1 MGEGQ
6 LVEIPQAK
14 LEAFLREVMQVE
26 RRYANEL
33 KNVKSNRRDEIRDRM
48 EKFAAEELEK

>member
-1 MGEGQ
+1 MA
-6 LVEIPQAK
+6 EIPETK
-14 LEAFLREVMQVE
+14 IEAFLKQVMQIE

-33 KNVKSNRRDEIRDRM
+33 KNVKSNRRDDIRERM

>member
-1 MGEGQ
+1 MP
-6 LVEIPQAK
+6 EIPQK
-14 LEAFLREVMQVE
+14 IVEKFLVQVMQIE

-33 KNVKSNRRDEIRDRM
+33 KNVKSNRREEVRELM